1 MIKITLSE
9 EIQAKLPPETITS
22 EPDPNWD
29 YAEVWKLLKSMD
41 YYLQATIEETAEKEE
56 ATLEYD
62 RELSDRLKNTIAH
75 AAYVLSLLDEV
86 TYFSV
91 EPCTKNK

>member
-9 EIQAKLPPETITS
+9 EIEAKLPPEAITS
-22 EPDPNWD
+22 EPDPAWD
-29 YAEVWKLLKSMD
+29 YAEIWKLLKSMD
-41 YYLQATIEETAEKEE
+41 YYLQATIDETAEQEG

-75 AAYVLSLLDEV
+75 AAYILSLLDD
-86 TYFSV
+86 TTHFSI
-91 EPCTKNK
+91 E

>member
-9 EIQAKLPPETITS
+9 EIEAKSPPESKIS
-22 EPDPNWD
+22 DPDPDWD
-29 YAEVWKLLKSMD
+29 YAEIWMLLNSMD
-41 YYLQATIEETAEKEE
+41 GYLQSTIEETAGKEE

-75 AAYVLSLLDEV
+75 AAYILSLLDDV
-86 TYFSV
+86 THFSV